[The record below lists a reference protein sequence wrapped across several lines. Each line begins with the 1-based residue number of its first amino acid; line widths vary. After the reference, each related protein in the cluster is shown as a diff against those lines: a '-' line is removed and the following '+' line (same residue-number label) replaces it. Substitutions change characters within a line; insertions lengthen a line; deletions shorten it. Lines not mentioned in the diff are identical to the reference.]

1 MTVLS
6 ASEVVAGVLLCL
18 LGLPIGAALALV
30 LRFVARRPQRPRLP
44 EHLLRRGE
52 LYDVEP
58 FPNET
63 DDAFRRRRLRDTR
76 RAPGTREDHR
86 R

>member
-6 ASEVVAGVLLCL
+6 ASEVVAGVLLCV

-44 EHLLRRGE
+44 EPPAPAG